1 MSAAHPCPC
10 CGEESLSEIGNYE
23 ICRVCGW
30 EDDPVQREDPN
41 YAGGAN
47 SLSLN
52 EARNALSQ

>member
-1 MSAAHPCPC
+1 MAVVRAAPASVGADH
-10 CGEESLSEIGNYE
+10 LADA
-23 ICRVCGW
+23 W
-30 EDDPVQREDPN
+30 DDPVQREDPN